1 MRIRPACLVF
11 VVLLLVPALTYADS
25 HNADFNGGG
34 SGGGGG
40 SKLGGFIVGFGKAEM
55 TSEPGGDRRRPC
67 LLGWF
72 GDASVQF
79 GKHAGKEVTQVVLA
93 VGPRCTILAK
103 HDSMNL
109 FHAHAQLGDVYT
121 NDGKGGGKP
130 NDTALVVGLAFDR
143 ALHRRPSS
151 TPKTPFAGA
160 GFRLQAD
167 RVFNLGDRESV
178 WRLSAG
184 LVYRVPRL

>member
-1 MRIRPACLVF
+1 MRIRPACLVLG
-11 VVLLLVPALTYADS
+11 VLLVASAAYADS

-55 TSEPGGDRRRPC
+55 KSEPEDHGRRPC

-72 GDASVQF
+72 GDTSVQF
-79 GKHAGKEVTQVVLA
+79 GKDAGRDVTQVVLA
-93 VGPRCTILAK
+93 VGPRCTIQAK

-109 FHAHAQLGDVYT
+109 FHAYAQIGDVYT
-121 NDGKGGGKP
+121 NDGKDNGKP
-130 NDTALVVGLAFDR
+130 NDKALVIGLAFDR
-143 ALHRRPSS
+143 AWRPGPSS
-151 TPKTPFAGA
+151 AKTPFAGP
-160 GFRLQAD
+160 GLHFQAD
-167 RVFNLGDRESV
+167 RVFNLGNRESV

>member
-1 MRIRPACLVF
+1 MRIRPACLVLG
-11 VVLLLVPALTYADS
+11 VLLVASAAYADS

-55 TSEPGGDRRRPC
+55 RSEPGDDRRRPC

-72 GDASVQF
+72 GDTSVQF
-79 GKHAGKEVTQVVLA
+79 GKDAGRDVTQVVLA

-109 FHAHAQLGDVYT
+109 FHAYAQIGDVYT
-121 NDGKGGGKP
+121 NDGKDGGKP
-130 NDTALVVGLAFDR
+130 NDKALVVGLAFDR

-151 TPKTPFAGA
+151 TPKTPFAGV
-160 GFRLQAD
+160 GVRLQAD
-167 RVFNLGDRESV
+167 RVFNLADRDSV